1 MKTIDKLTSGR
12 TPTTATTSVRSDPEY
27 CWINNNRRLSTDI
40 GKLVVDF
47 ILIEEKPYHATDN
60 NNDNST
66 INADATEII
75 SNTKFLVLIKSYN
88 IH

>member
-1 MKTIDKLTSGR
+1 MICKTFHLLLSATVSLRPNLESLMKTSDKLTSGR

-47 ILIEEKPYHATDN
+47 ILIEEKPLSWDWQQ
-60 NNDNST
+60 
-66 INADATEII
+66 
-75 SNTKFLVLIKSYN
+75 
-88 IH
+88 